1 LAAGAA
7 VEAGLFLVFGIVAV
21 EEQQANKLSRSELKL
36 TEVRH
41 PKSEVA
47 RFTSYDS
54 PTFPVRN
61 RVFPGFPGIFDPCTT
76 ARPLFMDAPDRIIP
90 DETQVPVALCKKKG
104 DRTGF

>member
-1 LAAGAA
+1 MAAEAA
-7 VEAGLFLVFGIVAV
+7 DEAEGFLVFGMVAV

-41 PKSEVA
+41 PKSEVS